1 MIIDFLSTFS
11 INCWERRVTV
21 TSWLWF
27 SLFPLYFCLFL
38 NNTLKLVT
46 PVLLDTNT
54 FRIIVFPKNRLIEGL
69 LSGYIFCLESTF
81 PNINVTTPAF
91 WCLLLAW
98 CIFWPFYFIFLCV
111 ILVNIIQVDLAFLR
125 KILIYLTA
133 VIHMDDFKPSILVF
147 VFSWS
152 RLSLYFFAPF
162 LPSFVFCVF

>member
-1 MIIDFLSTFS
+1 MIVITTLWGRYYYS
-11 INCWERRVTV
+11 I
-21 TSWLWF
+21 
-27 SLFPLYFCLFL
+27 LFL

-54 FRIIVFPKNRLIEGL
+54 FRIIVFLKNRLIEGL